1 MKNLKSVNEFWNL
14 FKSKEEEEKQ
24 PETKKELSYDEIC
37 DKIVDNFDDI
47 RAVDHYM
54 QLLKKIGKEKE
65 EPCSN
70 GKVSIY
76 SDQDLDELLKNKVEK
91 SGLITLDLNDFV
103 PKGKYVFS
111 SK

>member
-14 FKSKEEEEKQ
+14 FKSKEEEKQ

-54 QLLKKIGKEKE
+54 QLLKKMGKEKE
-65 EPCSN
+65 F
-70 GKVSIY
+70 
-76 SDQDLDELLKNKVEK
+76 
-91 SGLITLDLNDFV
+91 LNSE
-103 PKGKYVFS
+103 KGKHFIEMR
-111 SK
+111 KNMR

>member
-14 FKSKEEEEKQ
+14 FKSKEEEKQ

-65 EPCSN
+65 F
-70 GKVSIY
+70 
-76 SDQDLDELLKNKVEK
+76 
-91 SGLITLDLNDFV
+91 LNSE
-103 PKGKYVFS
+103 KGKHFIEMRNNMR
-111 SK
+111 

>member
-14 FKSKEEEEKQ
+14 FKSKEEEKQ

-65 EPCSN
+65 F
-70 GKVSIY
+70 
-76 SDQDLDELLKNKVEK
+76 
-91 SGLITLDLNDFV
+91 LNSE
-103 PKGKYVFS
+103 KGKHFIEIR
-111 SK
+111 KNMM

>member
-65 EPCSN
+65 F
-70 GKVSIY
+70 
-76 SDQDLDELLKNKVEK
+76 
-91 SGLITLDLNDFV
+91 LNSE
-103 PKGKYVFS
+103 KGKHFIEMR
-111 SK
+111 KNMR

>member
-14 FKSKEEEEKQ
+14 FKSKEEEKQ
-24 PETKKELSYDEIC
+24 PETKTELSYDEIC

-65 EPCSN
+65 F
-70 GKVSIY
+70 
-76 SDQDLDELLKNKVEK
+76 
-91 SGLITLDLNDFV
+91 LNSE
-103 PKGKYVFS
+103 KGKHFIEMR
-111 SK
+111 KNMM

>member
-65 EPCSN
+65 F
-70 GKVSIY
+70 
-76 SDQDLDELLKNKVEK
+76 
-91 SGLITLDLNDFV
+91 LNSE
-103 PKGKYVFS
+103 KGKHFIEMR
-111 SK
+111 KNMM

>member
-14 FKSKEEEEKQ
+14 FKSKEEEKQ

-54 QLLKKIGKEKE
+54 QLLKKKGEENEFLNSEKGKLFMKMRKEMGKEKE
-65 EPCSN
+65 FF
-70 GKVSIY
+70 
-76 SDQDLDELLKNKVEK
+76 K
-91 SGLITLDLNDFV
+91 SGKRFM
-103 PKGKYVFS
+103 
-111 SK
+111 

>member
-14 FKSKEEEEKQ
+14 FKSKEEEKQ

-65 EPCSN
+65 FFNSE
-70 GKVSIY
+70 
-76 SDQDLDELLKNKVEK
+76 
-91 SGLITLDLNDFV
+91 
-103 PKGKYVFS
+103 KGKHFIEMRNNMR
-111 SK
+111 

>member
-14 FKSKEEEEKQ
+14 FKSKEEEKQ

-47 RAVDHYM
+47 RAVDHYI

-65 EPCSN
+65 F
-70 GKVSIY
+70 
-76 SDQDLDELLKNKVEK
+76 
-91 SGLITLDLNDFV
+91 LNSE
-103 PKGKYVFS
+103 KGKHFIEMR
-111 SK
+111 KNMR

>member
-14 FKSKEEEEKQ
+14 FKSKEEEKQ

-47 RAVDHYM
+47 RSVDHYM

-65 EPCSN
+65 F
-70 GKVSIY
+70 
-76 SDQDLDELLKNKVEK
+76 
-91 SGLITLDLNDFV
+91 LNSE
-103 PKGKYVFS
+103 KGKHFIEMR
-111 SK
+111 KNMR

>member
-14 FKSKEEEEKQ
+14 FKSIEEEKQ

-65 EPCSN
+65 F
-70 GKVSIY
+70 
-76 SDQDLDELLKNKVEK
+76 
-91 SGLITLDLNDFV
+91 LNSE
-103 PKGKYVFS
+103 KGKHFIEMR
-111 SK
+111 KNMR

>member
-14 FKSKEEEEKQ
+14 FKSKEEEKQ

-54 QLLKKIGKEKE
+54 QLLKEIGKEKE
-65 EPCSN
+65 F
-70 GKVSIY
+70 
-76 SDQDLDELLKNKVEK
+76 
-91 SGLITLDLNDFV
+91 LNSE
-103 PKGKYVFS
+103 KGKHFIEMR
-111 SK
+111 KNMM

>member
-14 FKSKEEEEKQ
+14 FKSKEEEKQ

-65 EPCSN
+65 F
-70 GKVSIY
+70 
-76 SDQDLDELLKNKVEK
+76 
-91 SGLITLDLNDFV
+91 LNSE
-103 PKGKYVFS
+103 KGKHFIEMR
-111 SK
+111 KNMM

>member
-14 FKSKEEEEKQ
+14 FKSKEEEKQ

-65 EPCSN
+65 F
-70 GKVSIY
+70 
-76 SDQDLDELLKNKVEK
+76 
-91 SGLITLDLNDFV
+91 LNSE
-103 PKGKYVFS
+103 KGKHFIEMR
-111 SK
+111 KNMR